1 MDLRDELQASLGGRY
16 TLKYELGGGMSR
28 VFVATEQALFRQV
41 VIKVLPPE
49 LAARV
54 SVERFRREIL
64 LAARLQHAHIVPL
77 LSAGD
82 ANGLPYYTMPFVEGE
97 SLRAR
102 LERSEPLAP
111 GDATRI
117 LREIA
122 SALAYAHEHGVV
134 HRDIKP
140 DNILLSSG
148 AAMVSDFGVAKALFA
163 SSNAELGTVT
173 SKGLVL
179 GTPAY
184 MAPEQMSGEASTDHR
199 ADIYSFGV
207 VAYEVLGGTPPFVGR
222 TPHDFLAAH
231 ALLTP
236 EHLATR
242 AAHVPE
248 ALAAV
253 VMRCLEKDPDK
264 RPQSAADVIQV
275 IDAAI
280 TSGRTPPSAVA
291 ARLRRQVATGLRRP
305 AVRAGV
311 VMALLAVVAAAG
323 FRWRAARDAASPAAD
338 AARAIVVLPFVNVG
352 GDTTTE
358 YFADGMTDA
367 VITEIAYLP
376 GIRVAARSSAFRYK
390 GQDVNVA
397 EVGRALRVG
406 SVVLGSVQ
414 RSGGR
419 VRVTAQLV
427 STRDGMALW
436 SHSYEKPLTEVFE
449 LQAEIATAIARALNV
464 AFAGVTPRLP
474 GVGTQNVQAYD
485 LYLQAM
491 AVERRY
497 TEPDIRR
504 SIGLFQQA
512 IAMDSNYAAPW
523 AGIAK
528 AWINLADDWLPPRE
542 AYPRAR
548 DAVHRALALDSTSAE
563 AHAMLGTIAFDFEWD
578 VAAAVRHLGHAVSL
592 DPANVDA
599 RIQFARMLMRSGA
612 VDSALAQA
620 RRAISLD
627 PTSADLAGEYA
638 HILMRPGLVDSAA
651 YWVAR
656 ERELE
661 PGNSFVAVDL
671 GYLRMA
677 QGRWADALRTYERE
691 STFGVTTEAH
701 RAMCEAYLGRTAD
714 ARRRLAALEALRARR
729 YVAADRIA
737 RVYVALHDFD
747 AAFNWL
753 ERGFAE
759 RAAAL
764 VDLGGFAWDPIRSD
778 PRFVALSARIA
789 ASRP

>member
-1 MDLRDELQASLGGRY
+1 MDLRDQLQASLGGRY
-16 TLKYELGGGMSR
+16 TLKHELGGGMSR
-28 VFVATEQALFRQV
+28 VFVATEQALFRDV

-49 LAARV
+49 LAAHV

-77 LSAGD
+77 LAAGD

-97 SLRAR
+97 SLRTR
-102 LERSEPLAP
+102 LSRIEPLP
-111 GDATRI
+111 LGDAARI

-173 SKGLVL
+173 SKGLAL

-184 MAPEQMSGEASTDHR
+184 MAPEQMSSDGSTDHR

-207 VAYEVLGGTPPFVGR
+207 VAYEMLSGTPPFSGR
-222 TPHDFLAAH
+222 TPHDILAAH
-231 ALLTP
+231 VLRTP
-236 EHLATR
+236 EHLASR
-242 AAHVPE
+242 AARVPE

-253 VMRCLEKDPDK
+253 VMRCLEKDPAN
-264 RPQSAADVIQV
+264 RPQSAADVMQM
-275 IDAAI
+275 IDAAT
-280 TSGRTPPSAVA
+280 TSGRVLPSGRA
-291 ARLRRQVATGLRRP
+291 ARFRRRVTTGVRRP
-305 AVRAGV
+305 AV
-311 VMALLAVVAAAG
+311 LAVIAAVAILAMAATWL
-323 FRWRAARDAASPAAD
+323 RWHATRDAAIPAGD
-338 AARAIVVLPFVNVG
+338 SARAIVVLPFVNVG
-352 GDTTTE
+352 GDTATE

-367 VITEIAYLP
+367 VSTEIAHLP

-390 GQDVNVA
+390 DQNVNVA

-406 SVVLGSVQ
+406 SVVLGSVL
-414 RSGGR
+414 RSNGR
-419 VRVTAQLV
+419 VRITAQLV
-427 STRDGMALW
+427 NARDGMVRW
-436 SHSYEKPLTEVFE
+436 SNSYEKPLTQVFD
-449 LQAEIATAIARALNV
+449 LQDEIATAIAKALDV
-464 AFAGVTPRLP
+464 TFAGVTPRLP

-485 LYLQAM
+485 LYLRAM
-491 AVERRY
+491 AIERRY

-548 DAVHRALALDSTSAE
+548 DAVHRALALDSTNAE
-563 AHAMLGTIAFDFEWD
+563 AHAMLGNIAFDFEWD
-578 VAAAVRHLGHAVSL
+578 VVAAVQQLSRAVAL

-599 RIQFARMLMRSGA
+599 RIQFARMLMRAGA
-612 VDSALAQA
+612 TDSALAQA
-620 RRAISLD
+620 RRAQTLD
-627 PTSADLAGEYA
+627 PTAADLASDYA
-638 HILMRPGLVDSAA
+638 HLLVRAGLPDSAER
-651 YWVAR
+651 WVAR
-656 ERELE
+656 ERELD
-661 PGNSFVAVDL
+661 PNSGFASFDL
-671 GYLRMA
+671 GFVRMA
-677 QGRWADALRTYERE
+677 QGRWADALRAYEGAVN
-691 STFGVTTEAH
+691 FAVTIEAH

-714 ARRRLAALEALRARR
+714 ARRRLAALEALRAKR
-729 YVAADRIA
+729 YVAADRVA
-737 RVYVALHDFD
+737 RVYVALHDD
-747 AAFNWL
+747 DGAFRWL

-764 VDLGGFAWDPIRSD
+764 VDLSGFVWDPIRSD
-778 PRFVALSARIA
+778 PRFVALTARIA